1 MHVAECTQFLV
12 WVSPGKDGSRGLPLD
27 YRRTPGIDRRERRC
41 RQLFPEAES
50 GRNGGFN
57 VEADE
62 YNTER

>member
-12 WVSPGKDGSRGLPLD
+12 WVSHGLPLD

-50 GRNGGFN
+50 GGNGGFN